1 MPFRLAVLECDT
13 PVPSVE
19 KERGSYGAIF
29 ETLLSKGT
37 SVDFRLLKYDVVRQH
52 TYPST
57 GDVDGILITGSK
69 HTAFADDAWIVQ
81 LVSYIRDVLNTS
93 RTPVVGICFGHQVI
107 ARALGATTAVARGG
121 WEVSVSRVD
130 LSPDGQALFGASS
143 LNLHQM
149 HRDEVAS
156 VPEGLVCLGSSA
168 RCPVQGMYKR
178 KAVLSLQAHP
188 EFDGFIMEQILRARR
203 DQGIFG
209 EEMFGEAVGRA
220 GDAHD
225 GTLVAGKIWDFFL
238 DAVA

>member
-13 PVPSVE
+13 PVPGVE

-29 ETLLSKGT
+29 ETLLSNGK

-121 WEVSVSRVD
+121 WEVSVSSVD
-130 LSPDGQALFGASS
+130 LSPDGRKLFGASS
-143 LNLHQM
+143 LM

-209 EEMFGEAVGRA
+209 DDMFGEAVGRA

>member
-19 KERGSYGAIF
+19 KELGSYGAIF
-29 ETLLSKGT
+29 ETLLSKRKG
-37 SVDFRLLKYDVVRQH
+37 VDFRLLKYDVVRQH

-81 LVSYIRDVLNTS
+81 LVSYIRSVLNTS

-130 LSPDGQALFGASS
+130 LSPDGQKLFGASS

-178 KAVLSLQAHP
+178 RAVLSLQAHP

-203 DQGIFG
+203 DQGVFG
-209 EEMFGEAVGRA
+209 EDMFGEAVGRA

-225 GTLVAGKIWDFFL
+225 GTLVAGTICDFFL

>member
-1 MPFRLAVLECDT
+1 MAFRLAVLECDT
-13 PVPSVE
+13 PVPNVE

-29 ETLLSKGT
+29 ETLLSKGK

-81 LVSYIRDVLNTS
+81 LVAYIRDVLNTS
-93 RTPVVGICFGHQVI
+93 RTPVVGVCFGHQVI
-107 ARALGATTAVARGG
+107 ARALGGHDGRRPR
-121 WEVSVSRVD
+121 RV
-130 LSPDGQALFGASS
+130 GS
-143 LNLHQM
+143 LRLEGRPEPRRAEAKLHQM

-168 RCPVQGMYKR
+168 RCPVQGMYR
-178 KAVLSLQAHP
+178 PKAVLSLQAHP
-188 EFDGFIMEQILRARR
+188 EFDGFVMEQILRARR
-203 DQGIFG
+203 DQGVFG
-209 EEMFGEAVGRA
+209 DEVFGEAVGRA

-225 GTLVAGKIWDFFL
+225 GAVVAGKIWDFFL
-238 DAVA
+238 DAAAA